1 MKKNL
6 NSYLKLL
13 RVKDWRGY
21 FLLGIFGF
29 LISKGFLFPL
39 SHIIL
44 FFLIGFLLLAFGF
57 SVNDCFDIKE
67 DSCQKEK
74 EIIVKR
80 EINFKKSLFF
90 SISLGILALILS
102 AFFGIKVFIFSLIS
116 ALIGFFYSAPPLRF
130 KSKPFLDLI
139 SHGFFAGVLI
149 FFFPLIVF
157 KVNLDLIHYLIAL
170 PVFYLSIIA
179 ELRNHLEDFLSDK
192 LAGLKT
198 TVCFFG
204 KEKSQKLLKFLVAF
218 SPLAFLPPFLLT
230 SFNYL
235 FSFFFISLIFLS
247 FLLFKKNSKIVKSYL
262 LFNIYILLSFAII
275 LIATK

>member
-116 ALIGFFYSAPPLRF
+116 ALIGFFLFSSP
-130 KSKPFLDLI
+130 
-139 SHGFFAGVLI
+139 
-149 FFFPLIVF
+149 F
-157 KVNLDLIHYLIAL
+157 KVQKQAIFRFDQPWIFCRRLN
-170 PVFYLSIIA
+170 
-179 ELRNHLEDFLSDK
+179 FL
-192 LAGLKT
+192 
-198 TVCFFG
+198 F
-204 KEKSQKLLKFLVAF
+204 
-218 SPLAFLPPFLLT
+218 PFN
-230 SFNYL
+230 SF
-235 FSFFFISLIFLS
+235 
-247 FLLFKKNSKIVKSYL
+247 
-262 LFNIYILLSFAII
+262 
-275 LIATK
+275 